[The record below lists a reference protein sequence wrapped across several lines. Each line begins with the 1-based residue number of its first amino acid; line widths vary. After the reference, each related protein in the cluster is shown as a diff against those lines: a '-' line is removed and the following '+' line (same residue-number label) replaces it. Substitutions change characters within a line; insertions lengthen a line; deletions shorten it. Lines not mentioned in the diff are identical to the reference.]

1 MSTNR
6 SRRIDR
12 DTAEQLLGGAV
23 ADTSAGQA
31 PLTGHAA
38 LAGLLAAAA
47 APSAVD
53 GAPEASGVLPG
64 EEAALTA
71 FREARR
77 NPAPKPRRRTMLD
90 TAPARAFS
98 AKAVAVAFTATALGG
113 VAVAAGTGHLPAAL
127 RGAAGDGGRSVA
139 RATSPASAASTAR
152 SSSVSTASGQP
163 RLNGVAPSSPPPSA
177 GGSGTPGA
185 DTGTDAVTGTG
196 TGRPDG
202 QGGDGSVAAQL
213 LRLCHLYT
221 DRLAS
226 GDRPRPLLKEA
237 PLAPLVLAAGGA
249 DRVDDYCTAVAA
261 GGDGGAQRKGGD
273 SGGGTGRG
281 VAPAPA
287 PDPGRTPGLP
297 SRLPLEPTRPAQDP
311 EPTGLPGLP
320 GGSGGTGG
328 NSRNGSER

>member
-12 DTAEQLLGGAV
+12 DTAEQLLGGVAV
-23 ADTSAGQA
+23 DTSAGQA
-31 PLTGHAA
+31 PLTGQAA

-53 GAPEASGVLPG
+53 GAPDANGVLPG

-127 RGAAGDGGRSVA
+127 RGPAGDGGRSVA
-139 RATSPASAASTAR
+139 RATSPAFDGSTAR
-152 SSSVSTASGQP
+152 SGPGGTASGQP
-163 RLNGVAPSSPPPSA
+163 RLNGIAPSSPPPSA
-177 GGSGTPGA
+177 GRPGTPGA
-185 DTGTDAVTGTG
+185 DPDPGAATGTG

-202 QGGDGSVAAQL
+202 RSGDESVEAQL

-226 GDRPRPLLKEA
+226 GDRPRPLLREA

-249 DRVDDYCTAVAA
+249 DQVDGYCTAVAA
-261 GGDGGAQRKGGD
+261 GAGNAEGKGSHGGR
-273 SGGGTGRG
+273 S

-287 PDPGRTPGLP
+287 PDPGRTLGLP
-297 SRLPLEPTRPAQDP
+297 SRFPLDPTRPAQDP
-311 EPTGLPGLP
+311 KPTGSPGLP
-320 GGSGGTGG
+320 GGNGGGGGAGG
-328 NSRNGSER
+328 NSENGSER